1 MRHAINDIQNG
12 LIPQLFN
19 ILLEEDN
26 RTAHAPFFRG
36 YHASGMPAMNVKETP
51 QGYTVELAAIGA
63 AKEDFSIEI
72 NDEGNLH
79 IKLSHADEETADEK
93 STYLRREFVCA
104 TFEQTIVLPKDVD
117 KEKISAKEHHGVL
130 TITLPKV
137 EPQMKVGRKV
147 AID

>member
-1 MRHAINDIQNG
+1 MRHAINELQNG

-26 RTAHAPFFRG
+26 RTSNAPFFRG
-36 YHASGMPAMNVKETP
+36 YHATGMPAMNVKETT

-63 AKEDFSIEI
+63 GKEDFSIEI

-79 IKLSHADEETADEK
+79 VKLEHQEEATDEK
-93 STYLRREFVCA
+93 TAYLRREFSCA
-104 TFEQTIVLPKDVD
+104 RFEQTLVLPKDVD
-117 KEKISAKEHHGVL
+117 KEKISAKESHGIL
-130 TITLPKV
+130 TISLPKM

-147 AID
+147 NID